1 MKLSLEATVILES
14 SVAGGGGG
22 GGVRGIATLSLTMRL
37 LSFRVLGCNKLESL
51 PSGVFDEL
59 TGLTSL

>member
-1 MKLSLEATVILES
+1 
-14 SVAGGGGG
+14 
-22 GGVRGIATLSLTMRL
+22 MRL

-51 PSGVFDEL
+51 PSGVFDKL

>member
-14 SVAGGGGG
+14 SVAGGGG
-22 GGVRGIATLSLTMRL
+22 RGLATLSLTMRL